1 MLSSFVW
8 FEKLIVFALVVPCD
22 IGLDDIGLT
31 GGGLGGSGIVDANL
45 DVGLCR

>member
-22 IGLDDIGLT
+22 IDDIGLT

>member
-8 FEKLIVFALVVPCD
+8 FEKLIVFALVVPS
-22 IGLDDIGLT
+22 DIGLT
-31 GGGLGGSGIVDANL
+31 GGGLGGSDIDDANL